1 MSVPKYRLDAIETIG
16 RKILQEYDPA
26 LLDGP
31 PQAVPIETIIETK
44 FDLTLEYHCLRK
56 NGSILGETIF
66 DEGAAILYDQDEKRY
81 RLIAVKAGT
90 ILVEERLCVD
100 RLLGRLRFTCAHE
113 LGHWVLHQK
122 LYSGTG
128 DVAAYE
134 GKTSLDESHGLV
146 EWQADA
152 LATIEGALINKHT
165 VDFALDFLRKEKK
178 TCNFNDF
185 KKYWYSLQKTDQINV
200 LRIVFNG
207 KSDLLKTWKELSKGI
222 AADKKLILEKAMIG
236 GKTSG
241 WVSDYLDTFFQ
252 SVFQIE
258 GAFSEKAFRK
268 YLENEDHLKS
278 TLREFEN
285 NFPELYSL
293 IERLCDIICE

>member
-31 PQAVPIETIIETK
+31 PQAVPIETIIETT

-185 KKYWYSLQKTDQINV
+185 KKYWDSLQKTDQINV

>member
-152 LATIEGALINKHT
+152 LATALLPKGVMSVPVGCGPGRQHAPHVVKLLT
-165 VDFALDFLRKEKK
+165 VGHQAQGS
-178 TCNFNDF
+178 T
-185 KKYWYSLQKTDQINV
+185 
-200 LRIVFNG
+200 
-207 KSDLLKTWKELSKGI
+207 
-222 AADKKLILEKAMIG
+222 AASSRG
-236 GKTSG
+236 
-241 WVSDYLDTFFQ
+241 
-252 SVFQIE
+252 
-258 GAFSEKAFRK
+258 
-268 YLENEDHLKS
+268 
-278 TLREFEN
+278 
-285 NFPELYSL
+285 
-293 IERLCDIICE
+293 

>member
-1 MSVPKYRLDAIETIG
+1 MLPMRNGRHLWKCYRTARTKGGFSCLYQSIDWTQL
-16 RKILQEYDPA
+16 KP
-26 LLDGP
+26 LDGRSCKSMIP
-31 PQAVPIETIIETK
+31 LCWTGLPQAVPIETIIETK

-152 LATIEGALINKHT
+152 LATALLMPLPQIKRS
-165 VDFALDFLRKEKK
+165 FYRLRAGRSNEQ
-178 TCNFNDF
+178 
-185 KKYWYSLQKTDQINV
+185 LVAEMAQIFQV
-200 LRIVFNG
+200 SKQAMRIRLETRN
-207 KSDLLKTWKELSKGI
+207 
-222 AADKKLILEKAMIG
+222 LI
-236 GKTSG
+236 
-241 WVSDYLDTFFQ
+241 
-252 SVFQIE
+252 
-258 GAFSEKAFRK
+258 
-268 YLENEDHLKS
+268 
-278 TLREFEN
+278 
-285 NFPELYSL
+285 
-293 IERLCDIICE
+293 